1 MSKRLISLRQRYQQV
16 RNYANNNE
24 IKKVDRAYIAKY
36 LEDCRKQME
45 SIQRNNNFDNLE
57 ELDFY
62 QDKFTKLDLILNNA
76 TASRLSTKDYTNQ
89 VK

>member
-1 MSKRLISLRQRYQQV
+1 
-16 RNYANNNE
+16 
-24 IKKVDRAYIAKY
+24 
-36 LEDCRKQME
+36 ME